1 MKIKFSILV
10 TIFLV
15 SSVLSTDAFSM
26 AHDKFLKDL
35 SKAAEQ
41 LNKDLNNKPDV
52 TPGVVDHKAQEQE
65 QDRRR
70 AARIKREK
78 EEDEAYRARGA
89 AARVQK
95 EAEQQKL
102 EKRREEEV
110 RVRNELIAQQEERD
124 RVRQEEAKI
133 AQKNSDEEL
142 KKKNLERASKQIPF
156 KKKMNLQCII
166 IVRNTPQVYQ
176 YQLDGSTV
184 WWKGA
189 KFELGVAQFDSIL
202 RDNEL
207 LITRENNIVKYKQ
220 RTLKTGTMLE
230 LEMIMSIEILVD
242 IRTLK
247 AEMLVN
253 DNQKFLGNCSVI

>member
-133 AQKNSDEEL
+133 ARKNLDEEM

-166 IVRNTPQVYQ
+166 IVRNTPLVYQ
-176 YQLDGSTV
+176 YQLDGKAV
-184 WWKGA
+184 WFNGA
-189 KFELGVAQFDSIL
+189 KMELGVAVKEYSGHGKFSEVLMI
-202 RDNEL
+202 
-207 LITRENNIVKYKQ
+207 RENNIVKYSAI
-220 RTLKTGTMLE
+220 TH
-230 LEMIMSIEILVD
+230 IADIEIFVD

-247 AEMLVN
+247 AEMLAYG
-253 DNQKFLGNCSVI
+253 QKFLGNCSVI

>member
-95 EAEQQKL
+95 EAEEQKL
-102 EKRREEEV
+102 KNRREEEV
-110 RVRNELIAQQEERD
+110 RVRNELIAQKEERD

-166 IVRNTPQVYQ
+166 IVRNTPKVFQ
-176 YQLDGSTV
+176 YQLDGKAV
-184 WWKGA
+184 WFMGA
-189 KFELGVAQFDSIL
+189 KAELGVAVQEDFLEIL
-202 RDNEL
+202 M
-207 LITRENNIVKYKQ
+207 TRENNIVKYSS
-220 RTLKTGTMLE
+220 RTLRTGDLLMLTPVKS
-230 LEMIMSIEILVD
+230 MEILVD

-247 AEMLVN
+247 AEMIIN